1 MKIGQ
6 KEEKAIVEDYS
17 NGLSITKICQ
27 KYHHKFNIITQ
38 ILDKNDIYHGRNKS
52 NPKNRKQ
59 LTSEQINKIIYLY
72 TVEHRGQLYCAK
84 AAGLGNSTR
93 VVKRVLK
100 ENNIHI
106 RNYSEAAIESNQ
118 NRAYFKNKEYFDAES
133 PNMAYIMGFLASDGN
148 ISKRDNSIKIA
159 LSSVDREILEKIKK
173 EIEIENDITDTI
185 TNNGFPVS
193 TLTWSCKQHKE
204 KLALYGIIPNKTFL
218 LTPPYAL
225 QKKYWIDYIRGYFDG
240 DGSINLLNSGYWRWQ
255 ICSVKEIFLQWVID
269 FLYDEYQIPKVNVLY
284 DECHGKNGIYYFQ
297 YSTNAAKQI
306 YNILYTPNSL
316 CLKRKK
322 EKFDKIIK

>member
-1 MKIGQ
+1 MKIDQ
-6 KEEKAIVEDYS
+6 KEEKAIIEDYS

-106 RNYSEAAIESNQ
+106 RNFSEAAVESNQ
-118 NRAYFKNKEYFDAES
+118 NRAYFKNKEYFDYES

-148 ISKRDNSIKIA
+148 ISKRDNGIKIA

-173 EIEIENDITDTI
+173 EIEIENDIIDTI
-185 TNNGFPVS
+185 TNNGFPIS

-204 KLALYGIIPNKTFL
+204 KLASYGIIPNK
-218 LTPPYAL
+218 
-225 QKKYWIDYIRGYFDG
+225 YFDG
-240 DGSINLLNSGYWRWQ
+240 DGSINLLSSGYWRWQ
-255 ICSVKEIFLQWVID
+255 ICSVKENFLQWIID
-269 FLYDEYQIPKVNVLY
+269 FLYDEYQIPKVNVLH

-316 CLKRKK
+316 YLKRKK